1 MLAPSLA
8 DSVADPDNPG
18 CTDCV
23 KTAYDVG
30 GRMTGRTDQRGL
42 VTTMTYDKRSL
53 LLTRTTGTDKD
64 TFDYDALGR
73 LRLAKRGTTTN
84 DDAVSSSVMAYN
96 DLGDLDY
103 EDQTIAEGTVR
114 RTDYGYDQAGNRK
127 SLAYPGG
134 TAVAYTPTDLN
145 QVATITR
152 NGSPLVAYTYAG
164 GGHPMQNRRV
174 TTAEA
179 GGTTHYDHTLT
190 YNTFRQIRTI
200 TNSLTTSAKATQ
212 TVAEYTFTRD
222 GNGNPL
228 TQTAEGQPDFAVDDR
243 TFSVDRLNRLTGT
256 NYAET
261 SNSESA
267 VLDLQGNR
275 ESHVGRDGT
284 ARSYTLGNAA
294 NEYAT
299 VDPDGSGGSPAAPV
313 GYDAAGNLS
322 VDEAGR
328 EYEYDEHNRLTGVI
342 ASDGT
347 TVLAEYA
354 YDALG
359 RRIRSSILAT
369 AGSPPVVT
377 RYYHDGSRMIEER
390 DGSDAR
396 RRYHVN
402 GGQYIDEHVETFKD
416 DAGRAGEVTYYLANL
431 DYSVAGTGNADG
443 TVIERLDYT
452 SGGDFVEGE
461 PPGPCV
467 RGDVN
472 GDGRID
478 GRDAQTFINVLL
490 GQDTNAVH
498 ICAADIDVSGGV
510 NLTDAPLFVECLLA
524 GGCPAEVEC
533 TRADVN
539 DDGHVDGRDAQ
550 TFINVLLGLDTNAV
564 HTCAADINDS
574 GTVNLTDVPLFV
586 QCLLA
591 GGCGG
596 GQPLCRRG
604 DVNND
609 GLVTIADVGPFVS
622 VLLAGTGTAQQV
634 CAADLGGPAYTI
646 PGTPDGLI
654 DGNDIQAF
662 LDCLLGGQCPP
673 APAGFAGMLLD
684 GDIGSVD
691 PPVGDVGWM
700 GDLAWMGE
708 RKVVPLTPWVA
719 DDAALQPRSGRALPA
734 PGTFA
739 MHGCPIDV
747 LLDGLVLQYNRA
759 RYYDVKNGRWLQRDP
774 AGYVDGAN
782 LYESF
787 RSNPTLNVD
796 PSGKF
801 GPAALVF
808 ALGIYLLWPPDP
820 AVAPTGSP
828 GEEEMLARL
837 NQEIA
842 VERSVF
848 LVTVVL
854 FPVGGA
860 LGEGLAPTVG
870 TWTSRTVGSELAGS
884 VAAYGTECLA
894 IGTVVTAGQEATYAG
909 WVAQTQGWEAVP
921 GLYNKPGDF
930 GRIGLGL
937 SLNTGVPAV
946 FGMGS
951 LAARPSMGMVEV
963 EGQRYLA
970 VAAGREVSASEAA
983 RLTGPTGNVALRR
996 FTPETGE
1003 QMWLP
1008 FMERGSALTQLAP
1021 QAWMVGPYGEIKSL
1035 AGATLQAHHVGQKAV
1050 MARFIPEYN
1059 PETAPSILV
1068 PKVGHTIRDL
1078 ERGIVSRST
1087 SGFSNV
1093 REVVA
1098 RDIQELRRVYPD
1110 VPNSQLKLLIERNKQ
1125 QYPVIGLRKMP

>member
-1 MLAPSLA
+1 
-8 DSVADPDNPG
+8 
-18 CTDCV
+18 
-23 KTAYDVG
+23 
-30 GRMTGRTDQRGL
+30 
-42 VTTMTYDKRSL
+42 
-53 LLTRTTGTDKD
+53 
-64 TFDYDALGR
+64 
-73 LRLAKRGTTTN
+73 
-84 DDAVSSSVMAYN
+84 
-96 DLGDLDY
+96 
-103 EDQTIAEGTVR
+103 
-114 RTDYGYDQAGNRK
+114 
-127 SLAYPGG
+127 
-134 TAVAYTPTDLN
+134 
-145 QVATITR
+145 
-152 NGSPLVAYTYAG
+152 
-164 GGHPMQNRRV
+164 
-174 TTAEA
+174 
-179 GGTTHYDHTLT
+179 
-190 YNTFRQIRTI
+190 
-200 TNSLTTSAKATQ
+200 
-212 TVAEYTFTRD
+212 
-222 GNGNPL
+222 
-228 TQTAEGQPDFAVDDR
+228 
-243 TFSVDRLNRLTGT
+243 
-256 NYAET
+256 
-261 SNSESA
+261 
-267 VLDLQGNR
+267 
-275 ESHVGRDGT
+275 VGRDGT

-328 EYEYDEHNRLTGVI
+328 EYEYDEYNRLTGVI

-359 RRIRSSILAT
+359 RRIRSSILVT

-416 DAGRAGEVTYYLANL
+416 DAGRAGEATYYLSNL

-467 RGDVN
+467 RGDVS

-490 GQDTNAVH
+490 GLDTNAVH

-510 NLTDAPLFVECLLA
+510 NLADAPLFVECLLA

-673 APAGFAGMLLD
+673 APPGVAGILLD

-774 AGYVDGAN
+774 SGYVDGGN
-782 LYESF
+782 LYEAF
-787 RSNPTLNVD
+787 RTNPLRWQD
-796 PSGKF
+796 PQGAQASGEALPHF
-801 GPAALVF
+801 GPTELVF
-808 ALGIYLLWPPDP
+808 EQDQLQIAMDRETGRVVGVALRTVFSLPWAWAKQAYYAFKCDLTGEMPSLQQMPLAAPVIQGLQGARLVANEALSEGYSPADAYAIGFIDGLGNFVPFQNSILNLAEGKDRYGNVIDP
-820 AVAPTGSP
+820 A
-828 GEEEMLARL
+828 E
-837 NQEIA
+837 Q
-842 VERSVF
+842 
-848 LVTVVL
+848 
-854 FPVGGA
+854 VGGL
-860 LGEGLAPTVG
+860 LGEGVLVYVG
-870 TWTSRTVGSELAGS
+870 GKAVGGLGGE
-884 VAAYGTECLA
+884 VAAASEVRC
-894 IGTVVTAGQEATYAG
+894 V
-909 WVAQTQGWEAVP
+909 
-921 GLYNKPGDF
+921 
-930 GRIGLGL
+930 
-937 SLNTGVPAV
+937 
-946 FGMGS
+946 
-951 LAARPSMGMVEV
+951 LAARPVVKTLARGTPAG
-963 EGQRYLA
+963 GQLLFDFMQPESA
-970 VAAGREVSASEAA
+970 VGAAEFGTLRGTVGFLRSQGLSVGLRREMIEAGFQGAISEAK
-983 RLTGPTGNVALRR
+983 TPWTYIR
-996 FTPETGE
+996 F
-1003 QMWLP
+1003 QHL
-1008 FMERGSALTQLAP
+1008 F
-1021 QAWMVGPYGEIKSL
+1021 
-1035 AGATLQAHHVGQKAV
+1035 
-1050 MARFIPEYN
+1050 
-1059 PETAPSILV
+1059 PETAQAGKGFAGRLGNV
-1068 PKVGHTIRDL
+1068 PTRVATIMESQTL
-1078 ERGIVSRST
+1078 ERSGLFPRFEFPT
-1087 SGFSNV
+1087 SGGHFIDLVGVDVMGNPIPPATQFVKWHRLWSEEIPKGFLITRETGLPV
-1093 REVVA
+1093 RFVVTG
-1098 RDIQELRRVYPD
+1098 P
-1110 VPNSQLKLLIERNKQ
+1110 
-1125 QYPVIGLRKMP
+1125 